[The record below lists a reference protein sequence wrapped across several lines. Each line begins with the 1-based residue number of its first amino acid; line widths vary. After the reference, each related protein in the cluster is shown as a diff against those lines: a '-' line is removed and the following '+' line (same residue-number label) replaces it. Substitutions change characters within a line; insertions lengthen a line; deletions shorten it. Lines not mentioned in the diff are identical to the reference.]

1 MLGGNKMSI
10 DTVEQLEKEQCTG
23 CGSCSN
29 ACPSICISMEPDRKG
44 FLYPK
49 IDTKKC
55 IRCHKCV
62 SVCPMLNENGYGAN
76 QKEPEVYAAWSTD
89 EEIRYN
95 STSGGIFS
103 ELAKLIIG
111 RGGCVAGAKY
121 TEDFGV
127 EHELIE
133 RIEDIEILRQSKY
146 VQSNSKNIYAQVKEQ
161 LSRGREVL
169 FVGTPCQCAGL
180 QKLLGKEEPRLIL
193 CDFIC
198 RGVNSSLVFRKY
210 LDELEMTYS
219 SKVKQVWFKNKTY
232 GWNQFGTKII
242 FENGKEYFGS
252 RYEDDFMY
260 GFIRKELN
268 LYMRPSC
275 SRCKCKGINR
285 PVDITLGDFWGKKE
299 EGERDLGISAVLL
312 HTDKG
317 KILFSN
323 IDAIIKKKETIQ
335 LLKNGNNCLENRIIY
350 SDKTK
355 MFWEEFLSAGNFQNA
370 INKIRN
376 GENDE

>member
-1 MLGGNKMSI
+1 MSI

-103 ELAKLIIG
+103 ELAKLIIS

-121 TEDFGV
+121 TEEFLV

-275 SRCKCKGINR
+275 SRCKCKGIKR
-285 PVDITLGDFWGKKE
+285 PVDITLGDFWGKKDND
-299 EGERDLGISAVLL
+299 ERDLGISAVLL
-312 HTDKG
+312 NTEKG
-317 KILFSN
+317 RKYFGLIKSIIRRKEKVESVIRGNCCLQN
-323 IDAIIKKKETIQ
+323 NAISS
-335 LLKNGNNCLENRIIY
+335 IY
-350 SDKTK
+350 SKQ
-355 MFWEEFLSAGNFQNA
+355 FWHDMDNGITFQLA
-370 INKIRN
+370 IDKIRRMEKKN
-376 GENDE
+376 E